1 MIIGMRIVVS
11 NFINF
16 NFCVLYEVEIRF
28 SDNLEQK
35 ETIYGII
42 RLRRKKRVI
51 FTLDIIF
58 SITHMAQLVVSEINF
73 CQRDI

>member
-16 NFCVLYEVEIRF
+16 NFSVLYEVEIRF
-28 SDNLEQK
+28 SNNLEQK

-42 RLRRKKRVI
+42 RLRRKKRVMY
-51 FTLDIIF
+51 TLDIIF
-58 SITHMAQLVVSEINF
+58 SINYVAQLVVSKINF